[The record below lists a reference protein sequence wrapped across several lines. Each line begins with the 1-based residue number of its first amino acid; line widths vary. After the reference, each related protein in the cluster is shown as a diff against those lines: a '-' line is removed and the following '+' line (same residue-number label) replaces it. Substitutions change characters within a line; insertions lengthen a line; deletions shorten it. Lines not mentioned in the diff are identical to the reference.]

1 MGLLQS
7 MGVSTVADSDGE
19 ISLAVYPNPATSNI
33 FIVADENMIGEQITI
48 KDLNGRDV
56 MQLIPNNE
64 RSSFDVSELSSGLYL
79 LTSPKFTDV
88 LRLVIQ
94 WSNTPHF

>member
-1 MGLLQS
+1 MITIENIETGAVFEGQ
-7 MGVSTVADSDGE
+7 E
-19 ISLAVYPNPATSNI
+19 IEYFLD
-33 FIVADENMIGEQITI
+33 DENMIGEQITI

-94 WSNTPHF
+94 